1 MTRRIITILLVLL
14 AFPAGL
20 LAQTLTIYCEN
31 DPPSQ
36 ILNSDGSL
44 SGFAVDVVREIQK
57 RVHNNDPL
65 QMVPWARGYDAIQ
78 NRPNL
83 LLFSM
88 NRTADRDSLF
98 RWIGPIL
105 ESQYGFY
112 VKADSKIVID
122 SLDDAKKL
130 GSIGVY
136 RDDVRD
142 LFLTKAGFTNLD
154 RANDNRTN
162 IKKLMVGRL
171 DSFAGSPLGL
181 ADVLKAAGFQAT
193 DVKLAFIFLRTQSF
207 IAASK
212 TMPAGVVEAWNNA
225 LAAMKA
231 DGSFAPILAKYY
243 PGVPM
248 PGPVIT
254 TFK

>member
-1 MTRRIITILLVLL
+1 MAKRIITTLLVLA
-14 AFPAGL
+14 AFSAGL

-36 ILNSDGSL
+36 ILNSDGSF

-57 RVHNNDPL
+57 RVHNSDPI

-78 NRPNL
+78 NQPNV

-88 NRTADRDSLF
+88 NRTVDRNPLF
-98 RWIGPIL
+98 QWIGPIL

-112 VKADSKIVID
+112 VKAESGIVIN

-130 GSIGVY
+130 RSIGVY

-142 LFLTKAGFTNLD
+142 LFLTKSGFTNLD
-154 RANDNRTN
+154 RANDNQTN
-162 IKKLMVGRL
+162 IRKLMAGHI
-171 DSFAGSPLGL
+171 DSFAGSPLGIVG
-181 ADVLKAAGFQAT
+181 VLKAAGFQTT

-207 IAASK
+207 VAASK
-212 TMPAGVVEAWNNA
+212 STPSGVVEAWNDA
-225 LAAMKA
+225 LAAMKT
-231 DGSFAPILAKYY
+231 DGSFEQILARYY
-243 PGVPM
+243 PGAPM

-254 TFK
+254 IFK